1 MSQHCSA
8 LRQIL
13 QNLCDI
19 FPQGRMLFVL
29 DQSKFSGYFWVELLA
44 GLRDVSNRVLWRNP
58 SDTFGEG
65 KVPETVAGRF
75 WI

>member
-1 MSQHCSA
+1 
-8 LRQIL
+8 
-13 QNLCDI
+13 
-19 FPQGRMLFVL
+19 MLFVL